1 MSKICVLQLPT
12 LSMNE
17 SRIDYYMKIAKD
29 NDAKIVLLGEYV
41 LNSFFTELKKMPK
54 PMIKEQI
61 DHKKALFANLAKKYS
76 LTIVAPIVLIKN
88 GVYTKS
94 VAKFSPSST
103 KYFDQNILINY
114 AHWDEESFFSNSK
127 MAIKNGK
134 KDEISFPIF
143 VEDGIRY
150 GILFGFEAHFDA
162 AWVYF
167 MKKKVDCVLLPCA
180 STFDS
185 NERWEELLKIRSWL
199 NSVFI
204 IRANRIGKAKFG
216 KENCDFYGRS
226 AVFSPLGEIVNSL
239 KDEEGVLLNEI
250 SKKELSFAKNL
261 WKFRDI
267 SAKKGLI

>member
-1 MSKICVLQLPT
+1 MSKVCVLQLPT

-54 PMIKEQI
+54 PMIKEQS
-61 DHKKALFANLAKKYS
+61 DHKKTLFANLAKKYD
-76 LTIVAPIVLIKN
+76 LTIIAPIVLLKN
-88 GVYTKS
+88 GGYAKS

-114 AHWDEESFFSNSK
+114 AHWDEDGFFINSK
-127 MAIKNGK
+127 NAK
-134 KDEISFPIF
+134 KEQNDEISFPIF
-143 VEDGIRY
+143 SDNGVKY

-162 AWVYF
+162 AWAYF

-239 KDEEGVLLNEI
+239 KDEEGVLLSEI